1 MEKLIKEIEQLIK
14 FDSISLKAAY
24 DDYYPYEKVIFVED
38 LEDLISKLEIV
49 PDLDELIDKCKEAL
63 S

>member
-1 MEKLIKEIEQLIK
+1 MDKVIEEIEGLIK

-38 LEDLISKLEIV
+38 LEDLLERLAEENNV
-49 PDLDELIDKCKEAL
+49 N
-63 S
+63 